1 MEQLNALSER
11 VIGLAIQVHR
21 ELGPGLLEST
31 YRTCLCY
38 ELNEAGL
45 ESFEEVQVPIKY
57 KNISIDCAYRA
68 DIIAKNQLIVEV
80 KHVEKIISVHEA
92 QLLTYLKHTNIKIR
106 ITSKFQCK
114 TFERW
119 YHQKNKLKSLSSL

>member
-1 MEQLNALSER
+1 MEELNDALSER

-38 ELNEAGL
+38 ELNQAGV

-68 DIIAKNQLIVEV
+68 DIIVKNQLIVEV
-80 KHVEKIISVHEA
+80 KHVEKIIPVHEA
-92 QLLTYLKHTNIKIR
+92 QLLTYLKHKNIKLGLLLNFNVKLLKDGIIR
-106 ITSKFQCK
+106 KI
-114 TFERW
+114 
-119 YHQKNKLKSLSSL
+119 N

>member
-1 MEQLNALSER
+1 MADMEELNALSER
-11 VIGLAIQVHR
+11 VIGFAIQVHR

-38 ELNEAGL
+38 ELNQAGI

-68 DIIAKNQLIVEV
+68 DIIVKNQLIVEV
-80 KHVEKIISVHEA
+80 KHVEKIIPVHEA
-92 QLLTYLKHTNIKIR
+92 QLLTYLKHKNIKLGLLLNFNVKLLKDGIIR
-106 ITSKFQCK
+106 KI
-114 TFERW
+114 
-119 YHQKNKLKSLSSL
+119 N

>member
-11 VIGLAIQVHR
+11 VIGFSIQVHR

-38 ELNEAGL
+38 ELNQAGV

-57 KNISIDCAYRA
+57 KDISIDCAYRA
-68 DIIAKNQLIVEV
+68 DIIVENQLIVEV
-80 KHVEKIISVHEA
+80 KPVEKIIPVHEA
-92 QLLTYLKHTNIKIR
+92 QLLTYLKH
-106 ITSKFQCK
+106 
-114 TFERW
+114 
-119 YHQKNKLKSLSSL
+119 KNLKLVLL

>member
-1 MEQLNALSER
+1 MADMEELNALSER

-38 ELNEAGL
+38 ELNQAGI

-68 DIIAKNQLIVEV
+68 DIIVKNQLIVEV
-80 KHVEKIISVHEA
+80 KHVEKIIPVHEA
-92 QLLTYLKHTNIKIR
+92 QLLTYLKHKNIKLGLLLNFNVKLLKDRIIR
-106 ITSKFQCK
+106 KI
-114 TFERW
+114 
-119 YHQKNKLKSLSSL
+119 N

>member
-1 MEQLNALSER
+1 MADIEELNALSER
-11 VIGLAIQVHR
+11 VIGLAIEVHR

-38 ELNEAGL
+38 ELNQAGV

-68 DIIAKNQLIVEV
+68 DVIVKNQLIVEV
-80 KHVEKIISVHEA
+80 KHVEKIIPVHEA
-92 QLLTYLKHTNIKIR
+92 QLLTYLKHKNVKLGLLLNFNVKLLKDGIIRKI
-106 ITSKFQCK
+106 
-114 TFERW
+114 
-119 YHQKNKLKSLSSL
+119 N

>member
-1 MEQLNALSER
+1 MGELNVLSEG

-38 ELNEAGL
+38 ELNQAGV

-68 DIIAKNQLIVEV
+68 DLIVKNQLIVEV
-80 KHVEKIISVHEA
+80 KHVEKIIPVHEDG
-92 QLLTYLKHTNIKIR
+92 IIRKI
-106 ITSKFQCK
+106 
-114 TFERW
+114 
-119 YHQKNKLKSLSSL
+119 N

>member
-1 MEQLNALSER
+1 MADMEQLNALSER
-11 VIGLAIQVHR
+11 VIGFAIQVHR

-38 ELNEAGL
+38 ELNQAGV

-68 DIIAKNQLIVEV
+68 DIIVKNQSIVEV
-80 KHVEKIISVHEA
+80 KHVEKIIPVHEA
-92 QLLTYLKHTNIKIR
+92 QLLTYLKHKNIKLGLLLNFNVKLLKDGIIR
-106 ITSKFQCK
+106 KI
-114 TFERW
+114 
-119 YHQKNKLKSLSSL
+119 N

>member
-1 MEQLNALSER
+1 MADMEQLNALSER
-11 VIGLAIQVHR
+11 VIGFAIQVHR

-38 ELNEAGL
+38 ELNQAGV

-68 DIIAKNQLIVEV
+68 DIIVKNQLIVEV
-80 KHVEKIISVHEA
+80 KHVEKIIPVHEA
-92 QLLTYLKHTNIKIR
+92 QLLTYLKHKNIKPGLLLNFNVKLLKDGIIR
-106 ITSKFQCK
+106 KI
-114 TFERW
+114 
-119 YHQKNKLKSLSSL
+119 N

>member
-1 MEQLNALSER
+1 MVDMEQLNALSER

-38 ELNEAGL
+38 ELNQAGI
-45 ESFEEVQVPIKY
+45 EFFEEVQGPIKY

-68 DIIAKNQLIVEV
+68 DIIIKSQLIVEI
-80 KHVEKIISVHEA
+80 KHVEKIIPVHEA
-92 QLLTYLKHTNIKIR
+92 QLLTYLKHQNIKLGLLLNFNVKLLKDGIIR
-106 ITSKFQCK
+106 KI
-114 TFERW
+114 
-119 YHQKNKLKSLSSL
+119 N